1 MILGLSAR
9 LALLELQVITSRLQA
24 SVFSS
29 VNRGNYVSV
38 PGMLWGMSEATCN
51 LPLQLALPIED
62 RAAVKA

>member
-9 LALLELQVITSRLQA
+9 LALLELLQA

-38 PGMLWGMSEATCN
+38 PAMLWGMSEATCN